1 MKKVLQSLIEAMAQ
15 SRPDISFE
23 VAFWDGELQRFGDGP
38 PAFSLHFKNKRAVRR
53 VLRDGFLGFGEEYM
67 HGGLAVEGDLQQL
80 LRLGLETRYR
90 DLHLSFWNKVK
101 AAFFYLTRRN
111 TLGGSRRNIAHH
123 YDLGND
129 FYRLWLDKSMT
140 YSCAYFRSANDS
152 LEQAQDQKH
161 EHICRKLNLQPGET
175 LLDIGC
181 GWGAMLIYAAKHY
194 GVRGVGCTLS
204 RNQFDYAR
212 ERIKEEGLE
221 GQVTV
226 LFQDYRTLDGTY
238 DKFVSIGM
246 FEHVGKKFI
255 PTYFDVVKRVL
266 KPGGVGLLHTIGRD
280 RHMEVSA
287 WVQKYIF
294 PGGYL
299 PALDEIVRA
308 MGQHGMTVN
317 DVENLRLHYGRTLD
331 EWARRFEAQVD
342 TVREMFD
349 DTFVRMWRLFLNSSS
364 AGFKYGDNRVF
375 HVTFTNGLN
384 NRLPMTRD
392 HLYLPEAPAYVW
404 SEESNGQQQGDAQ
417 RQAETAHAS
426 R

>member
-1 MKKVLQSLIEAMAQ
+1 MKETLQSLIGAMAQ
-15 SRPDISFE
+15 AHPEQSFE
-23 VAFWDGELQRFGDGP
+23 VTLWDGEVFRHGAAQ
-38 PAFSLHFKNKRAVRR
+38 PAFRLTFRTKQAARR
-53 VLRDGFLGFGEEYM
+53 VVRDGFLGFGEEYM
-67 HGGLAVEGDLQQL
+67 HGGLMVEGDLQQL

-90 DLHLSFWNKVK
+90 DLQLSFWSKLK
-101 AAFFYLTRRN
+101 AAFFYLTTRN
-111 TLGGSRRNIAHH
+111 TVGGSRRNVAHH

-129 FYRLWLDKSMT
+129 FYRLWLDKNMT
-140 YSCAYFRSANDS
+140 YSCAYFRSADDS

-161 EHICRKLNLQPGET
+161 EHICRKLNLQPGDT

-204 RNQFDYAR
+204 RNQFEYAR
-212 ERIKEEGLE
+212 ERIKEEGLD

-226 LFQDYRTLDGTY
+226 LFQDYRSLEGSF

-246 FEHVGKKFI
+246 FEHVGRKFI

-280 RHMEVSA
+280 RKMEVGA
-287 WVQKYIF
+287 WVHKYIF

-299 PALDEIVRA
+299 PALHEIVQP
-308 MGQHGMTVN
+308 MGERGLTVN

-349 DTFVRMWRLFLNSSS
+349 DTFVRMWRLFLNSSA
-364 AGFKYGDNRVF
+364 AGFKYGDTRVYQ
-375 HVTFTNGLN
+375 VAFTHGLN
-384 NRLPMTRD
+384 NQLPMTRE
-392 HLYLPEAPAYVW
+392 HIY
-404 SEESNGQQQGDAQ
+404 
-417 RQAETAHAS
+417 AS
-426 R
+426 ASTREMLVPSS